1 MSRSISRTLIALV
14 TLSLASLSPVLR
26 SLGAQGGASTL
37 VAGVA
42 DAETGAPLEGAEVL
56 LVKLHRLGRANALGE
71 ATVTDV
77 PRGVQ
82 RVRVRRLG
90 YSPAEVDIAVSRDT
104 TGAVFRL
111 TRVATQLGAVKIEA
125 QWVPPGIRDFETRRR
140 QGLGRFM
147 IDTELDEVRNRDFS
161 VMAQARFPGLTTVVD
176 VNGRRV
182 LASHGASSGP
192 CPVNVYLDGIE
203 LGQEYDDWVRTWD
216 LAAVEFYS
224 GSQVPVRYRTR
235 AYGCGVFLLWSK
247 WY

>member
-1 MSRSISRTLIALV
+1 MSRSISCRVIALA
-14 TLSLASLSPVLR
+14 TLSLSSLVPVAG
-26 SLGAQGGASTL
+26 SLGPQGGTSTL

-71 ATVTDV
+71 ATVTEV

-90 YSPAEVDIAVSRDT
+90 YSPAEVDLAVSRDT

-125 QWVPPGIRDFETRRR
+125 QWVPPGIRDFETRRK
-140 QGLGRFM
+140 QGIGRFM

-161 VMAQARFPGLTTVVD
+161 TMAQARFAGLTTVVD
-176 VNGRRV
+176 ANGKRV
-182 LASHGASSGP
+182 LATQRGLTP

-224 GSQVPVRYRTR
+224 GSQVPVRYRTKL
-235 AYGCGVFLLWSK
+235 YGCGVFLLWSK